1 MIPDALPVI
10 TRLLNTDTATLAK
23 FCGTPDPYVIV
34 PMVLSDA
41 LTWASYMVIGGWF
54 VLFVVRA
61 SIMKWSGARTGAALA
76 QMFDAPLVTLVG
88 LFVVSCGVGHILDTL
103 AMAGHFSQRG
113 MASAHS
119 ITAII
124 SLVSASYLL
133 WRSRHAE

>member
-23 FCGTPDPYVIV
+23 YCGTPDPYVIV
-34 PMVLSDA
+34 PMVLADA

-54 VLFVVRA
+54 VLFIVRA
-61 SIMKWSGARTGAALA
+61 RIMGWSSARMGAAIAHL
-76 QMFDAPLVTLVG
+76 FDVPLVTFVG

-103 AMAGHFSQRG
+103 AMAGHFTQRG
-113 MASAHS
+113 MAGAHS
-119 ITAII
+119 VTALI
-124 SLVSASYLL
+124 SVVSAAYLV